1 MSGRALFT
9 GSLSLALAGL
19 LGLASRPGAAQAP
32 AGDAQA
38 TFGESIDVR
47 VLNVE
52 AVVTAK
58 DGSRVRGLAAKDF
71 RLVVDGKPVAVE
83 FFTEISDGAA
93 LGPEGEGVSE
103 GETPGAARGPV
114 PTRYLVFIDDYF
126 GVQQRRDEVIRS
138 LADTVAQMGP
148 GDRMAVVAFDGSRL
162 ATLSPWTAS
171 RDALRQ
177 AFDQAVQRPAR
188 GLDRVNE
195 ARRHFA
201 DEGWV
206 SEVEE
211 ITESGAEVSSPW
223 MNLRQVAYA
232 EVLVR
237 ELKSE
242 VVAISDTLRA
252 FAAGEGGGGEREG
265 RRVMLLLSGGWP
277 MSVQAFVGGDPSKTP
292 NKEIVGGEEIFRP
305 LTNTANLLG
314 YTIYPVDVP
323 GLEGRGDGSSSLAGV
338 RMGPGDRQQE
348 LEASLQFLA
357 QETGGKPLFN
367 SNRLTAFQTA
377 VADTRSYYWLGFSPT
392 WKRNDVRHTIKV
404 EVLKP
409 GLQVRSRNG
418 FLDLSKR
425 AEVSMRV
432 ESAVRFGTT
441 AGDATLAV
449 EAGTPVPLKKGF
461 EVPLTLSIPT
471 DIVTALPEGD
481 RFVCRLD
488 LRIVATGEDGSTSD
502 MPVTEVKFGGRSAP
516 QPGQLV
522 RYTTKVTL
530 LGKAKELVVAVYDP
544 LSGKLASGKVALPQ
558 PEAPAK

>member
-1 MSGRALFT
+1 MSVRALFA
-9 GSLSLALAGL
+9 GSLFLALVAFSGL
-19 LGLASRPGAAQAP
+19 GARPGFAQAP
-32 AGDAQA
+32 AGDGQA

-52 AVVTAK
+52 AVVTGK
-58 DGSRVRGLAAKDF
+58 DGNRVRGLSAGDF
-71 RLVVDGKPVAVE
+71 RLIVDGKPVAVE

-93 LGPEGEGVSE
+93 LGPEGEAAPA
-103 GETPGAARGPV
+103 GEAPSAARGPV

-126 GVQQRRDEVIRS
+126 GVQQRRNEVIRS

-148 GDRMAVVAFDGSRL
+148 DDRMAVVAFDGSRL
-162 ATLSPWTAS
+162 TTLSPWTAS
-171 RDALRQ
+171 REALRQ

-188 GLDRVNE
+188 GLDRVHE

-201 DEGWV
+201 DEGFV
-206 SEVEE
+206 AEVEA
-211 ITESGAEVSSPW
+211 ITESAAEAAGPW
-223 MNLRQVAYA
+223 MNLRQAAYA
-232 EVLVR
+232 ETLVR
-237 ELKSE
+237 ELTSE

-252 FAAGEGGGGEREG
+252 FAAGEEGGEREG

-277 MSVQAFVGGDPSKTP
+277 MSVQNFVGADPTKPPT
-292 NKEIVGGEEIFRP
+292 KEILSGEEIFRP

-323 GLEGRGDGSSSLAGV
+323 GVEGKGDGSSSLAGV

-348 LEASLQFLA
+348 LEASIHFLA
-357 QETGGKPLFN
+357 QETGGKPLLN
-367 SNRLTAFQTA
+367 SNRLAALTMA
-377 VADTRSYYWLGFSPT
+377 VEDTRSYYWLGFSPA

-449 EAGTPVPLKKGF
+449 EAGTPVPLKQGF

-471 DIVTALPEGD
+471 DILTALPEGD

-502 MPVTEVKFGGRSAP
+502 MPVTEVKFGGKSAP

-544 LSGKLASGKVALPQ
+544 FSGKLASGKVSLPE
-558 PEAPAK
+558 PEEVAK